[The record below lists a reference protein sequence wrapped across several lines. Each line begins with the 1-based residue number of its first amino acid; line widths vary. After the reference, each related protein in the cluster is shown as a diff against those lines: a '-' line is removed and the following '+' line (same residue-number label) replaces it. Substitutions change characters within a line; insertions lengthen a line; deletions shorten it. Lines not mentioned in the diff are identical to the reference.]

1 MTTITLP
8 EGTPASIAE
17 ALLAPHDLE
26 EVVVAKHVSW
36 KGQIFETGQ
45 LDVTT
50 PDGKP
55 GLRDLVWHHGGA
67 GVLALRDGRMCLVRQ
82 WRVALNRLTLE
93 IPAGKIDKGETD
105 PVAAAVRE
113 LKEETGLTASEIIHL
128 GDVNPS
134 CAYSEEVI
142 HIYLMRGLTKGEQ
155 ALDDDEVIELME
167 MPFEEVYEMGVR
179 GEIVDSK
186 TLAALLMTKGRL

>member
-1 MTTITLP
+1 MIYEEKLIESKRIY
-8 EGTPASIAE
+8 EGKILNLRRDTVTAASGSAYREIVEHNGAVAMV
-17 ALLAPHDLE
+17 ALTDDNKI
-26 EVVVAKHVSW
+26 V
-36 KGQIFETGQ
+36 
-45 LDVTT
+45 
-50 PDGKP
+50 
-55 GLRDLVWHHGGA
+55 
-67 GVLALRDGRMCLVRQ
+67 MVRQ
-82 WRVALNRLTLE
+82 YRYACGRPILE

-113 LKEETGLTASEIIHL
+113 IKEETGYTASEIIHL

-142 HIYLMRGLTKGEQ
+142 HLYLMRGLTKGEQ
-155 ALDDDEVIELME
+155 SLDDDEVIELLE

-179 GEIVDSK
+179 GELVDSK